1 MAGWDGR
8 EITGMSGATMRVF
21 NGVDELRAAV
31 GSSFGVTDW
40 VTVDQSQIDTFAE
53 ATGDHQWIHVDRD
66 RAKDGPFGTTIAHG
80 FLTLSLLP
88 VLVSQTYRVEGTK
101 MGVNYGLNKVRFT
114 SPVPVGSKVRGN
126 IELMDVADVTGG
138 VQMTTKVTIEIEGSE
153 RPALVAEWLTR
164 QYV

>member
-1 MAGWDGR
+1 
-8 EITGMSGATMRVF
+8 
-21 NGVDELRAAV
+21 
-31 GSSFGVTDW
+31 
-40 VTVDQSQIDTFAE
+40 VDQGQIDTFAE
-53 ATGDHQWIHVDRD
+53 ATGDHQWIHVDQA
-66 RAKDGPFGTTIAHG
+66 RAAAGPFGTTIAHG

-88 VLVSQTYRVEGTK
+88 LLVGQTYRVEGTK

-126 IELMDVADVTGG
+126 IELLDVADVTGG
-138 VQMTTKVTIEIEGSE
+138 VQMTTKITVEIEGSE

>member
-1 MAGWDGR
+1 
-8 EITGMSGATMRVF
+8 MRVF

-31 GSSFGVTDW
+31 GSQLGVSDW
-40 VTVDQSQIDTFAE
+40 VTVDQSQIDTFAD
-53 ATGDHQWIHVDRD
+53 ATHDHQWIHVDEE
-66 RAKDGPFGTTIAHG
+66 RAAAGPFGGTIAHG

-88 VLVSQTYRVEGTK
+88 HLVKQAYRVEGTK
-101 MGVNYGLNKVRFT
+101 MGVNYGLNRVRFT

-126 IELMDVADVTGG
+126 IELVDVADVEGG
-138 VQMTTKVTIEIEGSE
+138 VQLTTKVTVEIEGSE

>member
-1 MAGWDGR
+1 VGR
-8 EITGMSGATMRVF
+8 QVRQKIRSDEMRVF
-21 NGVDELRAAV
+21 NGVDELRAAA
-31 GSSFGVTDW
+31 GSRLGVSDW

-53 ATGDHQWIHVDRD
+53 ATGDHQWIHVDVE
-66 RAKDGPFGTTIAHG
+66 RAKAGPFGTTIAHG

-88 VLVSQTYRVEGTK
+88 VLVGQTYRVEGTK

-114 SPVPVGSKVRGN
+114 SPVPVGSKVRGS
-126 IELMDVADVTGG
+126 IDLLDVADVAGG
-138 VQMTTKVTIEIEGSE
+138 VQMTTKVTVEIEGSE

>member
-1 MAGWDGR
+1 V
-8 EITGMSGATMRVF
+8 S
-21 NGVDELRAAV
+21 
-31 GSSFGVTDW
+31 DW
-40 VTVDQSQIDTFAE
+40 VTVDQSHIDTFAE
-53 ATGDHQWIHVDRD
+53 ATGDHQWIHVDQE
-66 RAKDGPFGTTIAHG
+66 RAKAGPFGTTIAHG

-88 VLVSQTYRVEGTK
+88 VLVAQTYRIEGTK

-126 IELMDVADVTGG
+126 IELVDVADVSGG

-164 QYV
+164 QYT

>member
-1 MAGWDGR
+1 
-8 EITGMSGATMRVF
+8 MRVF
-21 NGVDELRAAV
+21 NGVDELRAAA
-31 GSSFGVTDW
+31 GSQLGVSDW
-40 VTVDQSQIDTFAE
+40 ITIDQSHIDTFAA
-53 ATGDHQWIHVDRD
+53 ATGDHQWIHVDEE
-66 RAKDGPFGTTIAHG
+66 RAKAGPFGTTIAHG

-88 VLVSQTYRVEGTK
+88 VLVSQAYRVEGTK

-126 IELMDVADVTGG
+126 IDLLSVADVDGG
-138 VQMTTKVTIEIEGSE
+138 VQMTTKVTVEIEGSE